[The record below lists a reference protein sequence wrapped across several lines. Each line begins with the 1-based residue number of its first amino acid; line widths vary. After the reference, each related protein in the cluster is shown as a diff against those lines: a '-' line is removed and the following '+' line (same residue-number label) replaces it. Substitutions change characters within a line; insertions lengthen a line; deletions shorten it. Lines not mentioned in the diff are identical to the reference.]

1 MAATKRERDMACQP
15 GSSRGSARLIFFFNT
30 HCVGANGF
38 AECLWR
44 SSGGCY
50 AHAFF
55 LRRLCRELFLAA
67 ALGSYIRSLELIY
80 RAKINRL
87 KHLAIVGYAV
97 R

>member
-15 GSSRGSARLIFFFNT
+15 GSSGGSARLIFFFNT

-38 AECLWR
+38 AECLRR

-67 ALGSYIRSLELIY
+67 APGGYVRSSELIC
-80 RAKINRL
+80 RAKIDGL
-87 KHLAIVGYAV
+87 EHLAIVGYAV